1 MNREGSFS
9 KHIIRYLF
17 EAGYKYITWLGITH
31 KLYISQYKK
40 VLFPLFIISR
50 FILKHYGYKYGFDIS
65 YKATI
70 GKGFQIAHFGYI
82 VVPSSTVIG
91 DNCRMRPGV
100 VLGRGDINDMS
111 AGGNVIGS
119 NVEFGVGSKVMG
131 PVTIGDNVIIGANAV
146 VTKDVPSNSVVA
158 GIPARVIRK
167 LDPIK

>member
-1 MNREGSFS
+1 MNREKSFT
-9 KHIIRYLF
+9 KHVLRYLF
-17 EAGYKYITWLGITH
+17 EAGYRYITWLGITH
-31 KLYISQYKK
+31 KLYFSKHKIF
-40 VLFPLFIISR
+40 LFPLFVLAR
-50 FILKHYGYKYGFDIS
+50 FRLKHYGYKYGFDIS
-65 YKATI
+65 YKAQI
-70 GKGFQIAHFGYI
+70 GNGFQIAHHGYI
-82 VVPSSTVIG
+82 VVPSNSVIG

-111 AGGNVIGS
+111 AGGNIIGS